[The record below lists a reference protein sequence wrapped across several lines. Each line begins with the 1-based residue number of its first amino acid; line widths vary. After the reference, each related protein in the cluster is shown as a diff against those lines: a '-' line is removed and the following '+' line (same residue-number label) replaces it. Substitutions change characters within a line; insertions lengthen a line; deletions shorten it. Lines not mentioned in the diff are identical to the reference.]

1 MPDNSFSIC
10 PNCGSEFM
18 LTDNQESGEFMMIC
32 SDCGYMHCKAFKRA
46 ENGNFILKDDTLP
59 PSFDNLIPLEDIIEN
74 PFGAWVV
81 KLLDSEDVD
90 GGSLA
95 NEDEFN
101 EFIKLVEMLKEDNAA
116 EYARIS
122 RLIDGEIVVT
132 HYIDTPD
139 VNLAEYDDDAET
151 EK

>member
-18 LTDNQESGEFMMIC
+18 LTDNQDSGEFICIC

-59 PSFDNLIPLEDIIEN
+59 PSFDNLIPLENLIEN

-81 KLLDSEDVD
+81 KLKDSEEID
-90 GGSLA
+90 GGTLA
-95 NEDEFN
+95 DEDEFN
-101 EFIKLVEMLKEDNAA
+101 KFMELVKVFKEDKVAD
-116 EYARIS
+116 YARVS
-122 RLIDGEIVVT
+122 RFIDGEIVVT
-132 HYIDTPD
+132 DYIEAIIEPEPEE
-139 VNLAEYDDDAET
+139 AEDI